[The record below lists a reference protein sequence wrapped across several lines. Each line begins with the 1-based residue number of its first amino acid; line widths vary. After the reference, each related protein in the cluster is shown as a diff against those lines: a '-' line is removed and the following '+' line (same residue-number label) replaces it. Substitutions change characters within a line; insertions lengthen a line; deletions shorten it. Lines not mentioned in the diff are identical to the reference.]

1 MSGAS
6 RLIIALAVAGSS
18 TLLGSPV
25 RGAEDDGSQVLP
37 GDTMGAITGDVDGDG
52 VPELVRVTNP
62 NQSSQVLLEAWA
74 HDGDEWSSI
83 GASVVARLNDAESAR
98 VPLDVA
104 ADGFGLIAWN
114 DGESE
119 RVLIATTGG
128 VADDGRGCCLTIS
141 SVGMS
146 GGLLRTFPLSGT
158 FGDAE
163 TVSVLDLDD
172 DGIDELL
179 VVGPYRQAKN
189 AQVRVLRWNG
199 ANGFASE
206 TVDFS
211 IEAAFGI
218 YLALIGETDGIP
230 GDEVVFGPTED
241 GRLIRLGAAMDG
253 QLVVDA
259 TDGSLS
265 GALAA
270 SNFGT
275 ATAGRMLGAT
285 RSGIQV
291 MRWPRGGSMEVVAER
306 AQTALFGLSM
316 LGDGDEAVIIDS
328 SMGWMTDYRAAD
340 VFVYDLDLMTVL
352 EVPASASTARL
363 MDLTAPPS
371 FPALRSIP
379 HNVLPHDGPLPGG
392 LGDGRHAYFSSGN
405 VIILES
411 DGDLSVH
418 PTTGLVSTRPV
429 GVAGQDRGWIALA
442 ADWVGARNTAA
453 LYPGGTHTSITMTP
467 LESVILDTPL
477 DGVLAPDLRDA
488 VLLDGWDGKQQLVAL
503 DGGFTAVIDAP
514 PRSLVAVAS
523 GVSIIY
529 EGEVGD
535 EPLSVDIAPDR
546 EREGTQPFDA
556 AILVISPSGAASSVS
571 WAAEILR
578 EPPELTTSAQTDAFA
593 LRSTIMGRAADGA
606 SITVDGH
613 AVEPAAAGG
622 FRFEVDAPI
631 WPRDVVVVAR
641 DPLGTETVQRLE
653 VVGFLDYRGLPWVPI
668 VGVAT
673 LTFGIMMFVRIP
685 RQRPVVIVADGDGRL
700 EEIDGD

>member
-25 RGAEDDGSQVLP
+25 RGAEGDGSQVLP
-37 GDTMGAITGDVDGDG
+37 GDTLGAITGDVDGDG
-52 VPELVRVTNP
+52 VPELVRVTRLIGI
-62 NQSSQVLLEAWA
+62 SQVLLEAWA

-83 GASVVARLNDAESAR
+83 GASVVARLNDEQSAR

-141 SVGMS
+141 SVAMD

-172 DGIDELL
+172 DGVDELL
-179 VVGPYRQAKN
+179 VVDPYREAGN

-199 ANGFASE
+199 ANGFVSE
-206 TVDFS
+206 TVDLS

-241 GRLIRLGAAMDG
+241 GRLIRLGAAMNG
-253 QLVVDA
+253 QLVVDE

-265 GALAA
+265 VAI
-270 SNFGT
+270 SSENFGT
-275 ATAGRMLGAT
+275 ATAGRMLGTT
-285 RSGIQV
+285 RSGIQL

-340 VFVYDLDLMTVL
+340 VFVYDLDLTTVL

-363 MDLTAPPS
+363 TDLTAPQ
-371 FPALRSIP
+371 FPALRSIS

-405 VIILES
+405 VIILEP

-418 PTTGLVSTRPV
+418 PTNGLVSTRPV

-442 ADWVGARNTAA
+442 ADWVGTRNTAA
-453 LYPGGTHTSITMTP
+453 LYPSGIQTSITMTP

-488 VLLDGWDGKQQLVAL
+488 VLFDGRDGKQRLVAL

-529 EGEVGD
+529 QGEVGD

-546 EREGTQPFDA
+546 EREGNQPFDA

-622 FRFEVDAPI
+622 FRFEVEAPI

-673 LTFGIMMFVRIP
+673 LAFGMLLFVRIP
-685 RQRPVVIVADGDGRL
+685 RQRAVVMVADGDGRL

>member
-25 RGAEDDGSQVLP
+25 RGAEGDGSQVLP
-37 GDTMGAITGDVDGDG
+37 GDTLGAITGDVDGDG
-52 VPELVRVTNP
+52 VPELVRVTRLIGI
-62 NQSSQVLLEAWA
+62 SQVLLEAWA

-83 GASVVARLNDAESAR
+83 GASVVARLNDEQSAR

-141 SVGMS
+141 SVAMD

-172 DGIDELL
+172 DGVDELL
-179 VVGPYRQAKN
+179 VVDPYREAGN

-199 ANGFASE
+199 ANGFVSE
-206 TVDFS
+206 TVDLS
-211 IEAAFGI
+211 IDAAFGI

-253 QLVVDA
+253 QLVVDE

-265 GALAA
+265 VAI
-270 SNFGT
+270 SSENFGT

-285 RSGIQV
+285 RSGIQL

-340 VFVYDLDLMTVL
+340 VFVYDLDLTTVL

-363 MDLTAPPS
+363 MDLTAPQ
-371 FPALRSIP
+371 FPALRSIS

-405 VIILES
+405 VIILEP

-418 PTTGLVSTRPV
+418 PTNGLVSTRPV

-442 ADWVGARNTAA
+442 ADWVGTRNTAA
-453 LYPGGTHTSITMTP
+453 LYPSGIQTSITMTP

-477 DGVLAPDLRDA
+477 DGVLAPELRDA
-488 VLLDGWDGKQQLVAL
+488 VLFDGRDGKQRLVAL

-529 EGEVGD
+529 QGEVGD

-546 EREGTQPFDA
+546 EREGNQPYDA

-578 EPPELTTSAQTDAFA
+578 ERPELTTSAQTDAFA

-673 LTFGIMMFVRIP
+673 LAFGMLLFVRIP
-685 RQRPVVIVADGDGRL
+685 RQRAVVMVADGDGRL

>member
-83 GASVVARLNDAESAR
+83 GSSVVARLNDEQSTR

-141 SVGMS
+141 SVAMDD
-146 GGLLRTFPLSGT
+146 GLLRTFPLSGT

-172 DGIDELL
+172 DGVDELL
-179 VVGPYRQAKN
+179 VVDPSREAGN

-199 ANGFASE
+199 ANGFVSE
-206 TVDFS
+206 TVDLP
-211 IEAAFGI
+211 IGTH
-218 YLALIGETDGIP
+218 LPNALIGETDGVP

-241 GRLIRLGAAMDG
+241 GRLIRLGAAVDG
-253 QLVVDA
+253 QLVVDEA
-259 TDGSLS
+259 DGSFA
-265 GALAA
+265 GALA
-270 SNFGT
+270 SENFGT

-285 RSGIQV
+285 RPGIQL
-291 MRWPRGGSMEVVAER
+291 MRWPRGGSMEVAAER
-306 AQTALFGLSM
+306 AHTALFGLSM
-316 LGDGDEAVIIDS
+316 LGDGDQAVIIDS
-328 SMGWMTDYRAAD
+328 SMRWMTDYRAAD
-340 VFVYDLDLMTVL
+340 VFVYDLDLTTVL

-363 MDLTAPPS
+363 MDLTAPQ
-371 FPALRSIP
+371 FPALRSISQS
-379 HNVLPHDGPLPGG
+379 VLPHDGPLPGG

-405 VIILES
+405 VIILEP

-418 PTTGLVSTRPV
+418 PTNGLVSTRPV

-442 ADWVGARNTAA
+442 ADWVGTRNTAA
-453 LYPGGTHTSITMTP
+453 LYPNGIQTSITMTP
-467 LESVILDTPL
+467 LKSVILDTPL
-477 DGVLAPDLRDA
+477 DGVLAPDVRDA
-488 VLLDGWDGKQQLVAL
+488 VLFYGRDGKQRLVAL
-503 DGGFTAVIDAP
+503 DGGFTAIIDAP

-529 EGEVGD
+529 QGEVGD
-535 EPLSVDIAPDR
+535 EPISVDIAPDR
-546 EREGTQPFDA
+546 EREGNQPFDA

-578 EPPELTTSAQTDAFA
+578 EPPELTASAQTDAFA
-593 LRSTIMGRAADGA
+593 LRSTIMGRTADGA

-613 AVEPAAAGG
+613 AVQPAAAGG

-641 DPLGTETVQRLE
+641 DPLGSETVQRLE

-668 VGVAT
+668 VGIAT
-673 LTFGIMMFVRIP
+673 LAFGIMMFVRIP
-685 RQRPVVIVADGDGRL
+685 RQRSVVMVADGDGRL